1 MHTLTPKS
9 NLEIPI
15 NLTCMLLDCERRR
28 TRGGPR
34 ILGLS
39 CKPYADPRS
48 GFQPQSFLLQAK
60 CFATLQPSLS
70 CYLSHNMTDSFFG
83 TVCLLIHQLTASS
96 ERQHCRQYQKRPN
109 VTLKTMHLGLSQV
122 TRV

>member
-1 MHTLTPKS
+1 
-9 NLEIPI
+9 
-15 NLTCMLLDCERRR
+15 MLLDCERRR

-34 ILGLS
+34 TLGRS

-48 GFQPQSFLLQAK
+48 GFRPQSLLQAK
-60 CFATLQPSLS
+60 CFATLQPSSYNQS
-70 CYLSHNMTDSFFG
+70 CYLSHNMTDSFYG

-109 VTLKTMHLGLSQV
+109 VTLKTMDLGLSQV